1 MLSEVITA
9 LKTSNLFGSRV
20 YEVTAPYTTALP
32 YSQVYLL
39 GATDIEGDGKGM
51 NVLKGVVVVDVFTK
65 QNVDYYIQG
74 VQQALLVLNKYIA
87 LRYARV
93 FAENDGTFHI
103 VLEYN
108 LI

>member
-1 MLSEVITA
+1 MLNEVITA

-39 GATDIEGDGKGM
+39 GATDLEGDGKGM

-65 QNVDYYIQG
+65 QNTDYYIQG
-74 VQQALLVLNKYIA
+74 VQQTLLSLNKYIA

-93 FAENDGTFHI
+93 FAESDGTFHI
-103 VLEYN
+103 VMEYN
-108 LI
+108 II